1 MNKSI
6 FVVIV
11 MMLTMSGTAVFAAED
26 IAKSNTEMLAV
37 PMSENRVMEN
47 EISNMN
53 KRLEEIRDMDISEL
67 SAKEKKELRKEL
79 KKKKKGGAIYIGG
92 STLLLVILLMVLLV

>member
-1 MNKSI
+1 
-6 FVVIV
+6 
-11 MMLTMSGTAVFAAED
+11 
-26 IAKSNTEMLAV
+26 MLAV

-92 STLLLVILLMVLLV
+92 STLLLVILLIVLLV